1 MVSEISLFLR
11 ALRLVRLAQQVS
23 AEPVD
28 LVARR
33 MLEQPWL
40 PRNLSPPS
48 AARAAGRASRW
59 WSRLTTGL
67 DSCLTRTL
75 VTAVLL
81 ADRPGVVL
89 HVGFRPSEGSGAPHD
104 GHAWLTLEGRDLP
117 EASTTAEPGEP
128 YTELRTI
135 PLARDGG
142 EG

>member
-1 MVSEISLFLR
+1 MVTELSLFLR
-11 ALRLVRLAQQVS
+11 ALRLARLAQQVS

-28 LVARR
+28 LVAQR
-33 MLEQPWL
+33 MLEQPRL
-40 PRNLSPPS
+40 PCHLPPGS

-75 VTAVLL
+75 VTGVLL
-81 ADRPGVVL
+81 SDRPGVVL
-89 HVGFRPSEGSGAPHD
+89 HVGFRPSEGRGAPHD
-104 GHAWLTLEGRDLP
+104 GHAWLTLEGRELP

-128 YTELRTI
+128 YTEVRAI
-135 PLARDGG
+135 RLARDGG